1 MGLLYY
7 IQGIMY
13 IPGHVIVILYSGYNG
28 VGAEKVLD
36 ESMEALRH
44 EAER

>member
-1 MGLLYY
+1 
-7 IQGIMY
+7 MY
-13 IPGHVIVILYSGYNG
+13 LAGPVIVILYSGYNG

-44 EAER
+44 EAERLATTT